1 MSKQLLQ
8 QLAQDA
14 GIIFPASVQGLM
26 TAQVRQAL
34 AMDAQPTLATV
45 GNSSIPAWMLNY
57 VDPKLIEVV
66 LQPMKAAEVFGEVK
80 KGDWV
85 TETATFMMIEPT
97 GETSSYGDYSNNGMS
112 GVNVNFPQRQ
122 SYHYQTITRWGER
135 EVERAGEA
143 RIDYVSQVNQ
153 ASVMTLNRF
162 QNKSYLFGIKGL
174 QNYGLLNDP
183 HLPAASVAAKTW
195 ANSTG
200 EEVYETIRVLFQ
212 KLLKQTGGNID
223 MNTPMVLICSPEAS
237 VNLTKTNQYNVN
249 VSDQLKKN
257 FPNLRVETI
266 PEYSTDAGE
275 MVQLLVEE
283 FDGQKTVELGF
294 TEKLRSHAME
304 MKGTY
309 IQQKKSQ
316 GTWGAVI
323 YRPFFIASMTVS

>member
-1 MSKQLLQ
+1 MSKQALQ
-8 QLAQDA
+8 TLAQDA
-14 GIIFPASVQGLM
+14 GIIFPSSVQGLM
-26 TAQVRQAL
+26 TAQIRQAL

-57 VDPKLIEVV
+57 VDPKLIEIV

-85 TETATFMMIEPT
+85 TETATFMMVEPT
-97 GETSSYGDYSNNGMS
+97 GETSSYGDYNNNGMS

-122 SYHYQTITRWGER
+122 SYHYQTLTRWGER
-135 EVERAGEA
+135 EVERAGA
-143 RIDYVSQVNQ
+143 AKIDYVSQVNQ

-162 QNKSYLFGIKGL
+162 QNKTYLFGVKGL

-183 HLPAASVAAKTW
+183 HLPAASVSAKTW
-195 ANSTG
+195 ATSTG
-200 EEVYETIRVLFQ
+200 EEVYESVRVLFQ

-223 MNTPMVLICSPEAS
+223 MNTPLIMVCSPEAS

-249 VSDQLKKN
+249 VFDQLKKN

-266 PEYSTDAGE
+266 PEYATAAGE
-275 MVQLLVEE
+275 MVQLIVEE
-283 FDGQKTVELGF
+283 LLGQKTVEMGF
-294 TEKLRSHAME
+294 TEKLRAHQIEPRGS
-304 MKGTY
+304 Y

-316 GTWGAVI
+316 GTWGAII
-323 YRPFFIASMTVS
+323 YRPFCIASMTVS